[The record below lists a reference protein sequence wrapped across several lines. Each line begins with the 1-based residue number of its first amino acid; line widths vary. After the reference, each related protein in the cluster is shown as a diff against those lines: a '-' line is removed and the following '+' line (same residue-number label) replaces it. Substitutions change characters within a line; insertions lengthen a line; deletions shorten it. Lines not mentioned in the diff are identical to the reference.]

1 MGKGH
6 GRAAANNRAN
16 QMNPNNPAY
25 YSSRASTKAAA
36 DDRSDQLNSNNEAY
50 WSSRGHEKPKSQSS
64 EGEEVE

>member
-6 GRAAANNRAN
+6 GRAAAKNRAN

-36 DDRSDQLNSNNEAY
+36 DNRSDQLNSNNEAY
-50 WSSRGHEKPKSQSS
+50 WSSRGQEKPKSQSS